1 MLPSII
7 QRSFRDA
14 SYISSA
20 QDAQRNKEKNLP
32 SEHPYS
38 RWLIDTQK

>member
-1 MLPSII
+1 MLTIII
-7 QRSFRDA
+7 QMNFRDA
-14 SYISSA
+14 SYISST

-38 RWLIDTQK
+38 IWLIDTQK